1 MSKKQY
7 IEETTK
13 IEVAGA
19 SSSTRQGGEPENV
32 RAQIISALKKHLES
46 LNFNVEVFEIYVF
59 DKDNLPLIIIK
70 DTDDAVEAVSFER
83 IKHELSVSI
92 NLIASSYSKNDELL
106 IKVLD
111 KLKSFEGKFNFMEL
125 SAVNRSN
132 IEVLDKDYVMTELR
146 LKIVYH
152 TQRWSV

>member
-1 MSKKQY
+1 MSKKY
-7 IEETTK
+7 FIEEIRVPIQSNTPPPPQN
-13 IEVAGA
+13 I
-19 SSSTRQGGEPENV
+19 
-32 RAQIISALKKHLES
+32 RAQIVDALKKHLET

-106 IKVLD
+106 LKVLD
-111 KLKSFEGKFNFMEL
+111 KLKSFEGKFNFMAL

-146 LKIVYH
+146 LSFVYH
-152 TQRWSV
+152 TQLWNI

>member
-1 MSKKQY
+1 MPKKQY
-7 IEETTK
+7 IEEATK
-13 IEVAGA
+13 IEVADA
-19 SSSTRQGGEPENV
+19 SSNAQEPGETENV

-70 DTDDAVEAVSFER
+70 DTDDEVEAVSFER

-106 IKVLD
+106 LKVLD
-111 KLKSFEGKFNFMEL
+111 RLKSFEGKFNFMEL
-125 SAVNRSN
+125 NAVNRSN

-146 LKIVYH
+146 LSFVYH
-152 TQRWSV
+152 TWLWSV

>member
-1 MSKKQY
+1 MSKKY
-7 IEETTK
+7 FIEELQVPTQSNTPP
-13 IEVAGA
+13 
-19 SSSTRQGGEPENV
+19 SPQNV
-32 RAQIISALKKHLES
+32 RAQIVEALKKHLES

-92 NLIASSYSKNDELL
+92 NLIDSSYSKNDELL
-106 IKVLD
+106 LKVLD

-125 SAVNRSN
+125 NAVNRSN

-146 LKIVYH
+146 LKFFYH
-152 TQRWSV
+152 TQLWSV

>member
-7 IEETTK
+7 IEEATK

-32 RAQIISALKKHLES
+32 RAQIISALKKHLEG

-92 NLIASSYSKNDELL
+92 NLIDSSYSKNDELL
-106 IKVLD
+106 LKVLD

-125 SAVNRSN
+125 NAVNRSN

-146 LKIVYH
+146 LKFVYH
-152 TQRWSV
+152 TQLWSV